1 MLLTES
7 DSGAPCILLSLVSK
21 SWKSFNPSQLL
32 TDLNQ
37 KTHSFKTLELHDNH
51 KCKWIFHFWLLEH
64 YYIISDFSFN
74 SICVTYNFIWI
85 NDYEYREPLLSWDYS
100 RDLGQQ

>member
-32 TDLNQ
+32 SDLNQ
-37 KTHSFKTLELHDNH
+37 KSPTFKTLELHDNQ
-51 KCKWIFHFWLLEH
+51 KCKWIRVLVTSLL
-64 YYIISDFSFN
+64 
-74 SICVTYNFIWI
+74 T
-85 NDYEYREPLLSWDYS
+85 
-100 RDLGQQ
+100 